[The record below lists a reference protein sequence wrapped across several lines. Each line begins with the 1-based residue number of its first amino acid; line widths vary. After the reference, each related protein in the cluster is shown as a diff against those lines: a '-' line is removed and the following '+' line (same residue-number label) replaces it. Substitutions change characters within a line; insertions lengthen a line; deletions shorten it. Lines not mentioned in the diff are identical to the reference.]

1 MKVSAGQLRHRVTI
15 QEQAV
20 MVNSFGEQTIDWAT
34 VKTVWADIHPLSAK
48 EALDAQQVQS
58 EVKARITIRYFAG
71 LVASMRFVHK
81 TTIYNIAGVIPDAD
95 SMLEHI
101 TIPVTQGINNG

>member
-15 QEQAV
+15 EEQAV
-20 MVNSFGEQTIDWAT
+20 TVNSFGEQTIDWVE
-34 VKTVWADIHPLSAK
+34 VKKVWAAIHPLSAK
-48 EALDAQQVQS
+48 EMMTAQQAQS

-71 LVASMRFVHK
+71 LAASMRFVHK
-81 TTIYNIAGVIPDAD
+81 TAIYNIAGVIPDAD